1 MEEVR
6 QDAAETAE
14 EEGSEE
20 NSSRQD
26 RAWFPYI
33 TKVQFERFLSR
44 LETKIPDQIDRDYV
58 RPIIRTPSMIH
69 RFLRGIE
76 SMNLTDRDQKPTEL
90 LLRIVPKETRKF
102 ALAEVVRDLYK
113 DLLPEWEQNNGNMSD
128 DAIVD
133 YFRSRTGMGRDSANK
148 MKMFFKYLTRRS
160 RFRRPLR
167 PARGSGRR
175 TRTPKNPNP
184 QDETPEPAPK
194 KEARSAREPAPK
206 ERSGRDGRTKRT
218 SSDRQ
223 ERQERQERSERSDRS
238 ERSERSDRQ
247 ERPLTETQ
255 RAYLETLQS
264 MVQIKIDG
272 DWDEDMIRPRLRPPR
287 AALRPLA
294 ARLIQNRVRAYE
306 AIVGANDKT
315 SYEQLPHCDYRPRR
329 HGRAPCGGRTV
340 RGKLRTSRRRRKS
353 TPNEQRHGESA
364 LASKRSTTTTRR
376 CSMSNSPTSSSS
388 QPKHPCTTSR
398 RLLRPSAASTCS
410 AKSRLP

>member
-6 QDAAETAE
+6 QDAAETT
-14 EEGSEE
+14 EEGAEDKS
-20 NSSRQD
+20 NRQD

-76 SMNLTDRDQKPTEL
+76 SMNLTDRDQKPTDL

-102 ALAEVVRDLYK
+102 AFADVVRDLYK

-133 YFRSRTGMGRDSANK
+133 YFRNRTGMGRDSANK
-148 MKMFFKYLTRRS
+148 MKMFFKYLVAEADFGDPS
-160 RFRRPLR
+160 APQEEAAAE
-167 PARGSGRR
+167 PA
-175 TRTPKNPNP
+175 P
-184 QDETPEPAPK
+184 QEEPPETPEPMPRESRSRREPAPQ
-194 KEARSAREPAPK
+194 EEPPETPEPTPRESRSRREPAPK

-218 SSDRQ
+218 TS
-223 ERQERQERSERSDRS
+223 ERQERQERP
-238 ERSERSDRQ
+238 ERSDRQ

-272 DWDEDMIRPRLRPPR
+272 DWDEDMIRLAFDRLERLFDRLRR
-287 AALRPLA
+287 A
-294 ARLIQNRVRAYE
+294 
-306 AIVGANDKT
+306 
-315 SYEQLPHCDYRPRR
+315 
-329 HGRAPCGGRTV
+329 
-340 RGKLRTSRRRRKS
+340 
-353 TPNEQRHGESA
+353 
-364 LASKRSTTTTRR
+364 
-376 CSMSNSPTSSSS
+376 
-388 QPKHPCTTSR
+388 
-398 RLLRPSAASTCS
+398 
-410 AKSRLP
+410 

>member
-6 QDAAETAE
+6 QDAAETAG
-14 EEGSEE
+14 EEGSGE
-20 NSSRQD
+20 NGGRQD

-90 LLRIVPKETRKF
+90 LLRVVPRETRKF
-102 ALAEVVRDLYK
+102 AIAEVIRDLYK

-133 YFRSRTGMGRDSANK
+133 YFRNRTGMGRDSANK
-148 MKMFFKYLTRRS
+148 MKMFFKYLIAEADFGDPS
-160 RFRRPLR
+160 DPQEEAAAE
-167 PARGSGRR
+167 PA
-175 TRTPKNPNP
+175 P
-184 QDETPEPAPK
+184 QETPEPEP
-194 KEARSAREPAPK
+194 KEARSTREPASQETPEPEPQEKRSTREPAPK

-218 SSDRQ
+218 SS
-223 ERQERQERSERSDRS
+223 ERQERQQQERPERP

-272 DWDEDMIRPRLRPPR
+272 DWDEDMIRLAFDRLERLFDRLRR
-287 AALRPLA
+287 A
-294 ARLIQNRVRAYE
+294 
-306 AIVGANDKT
+306 
-315 SYEQLPHCDYRPRR
+315 
-329 HGRAPCGGRTV
+329 
-340 RGKLRTSRRRRKS
+340 
-353 TPNEQRHGESA
+353 
-364 LASKRSTTTTRR
+364 
-376 CSMSNSPTSSSS
+376 
-388 QPKHPCTTSR
+388 
-398 RLLRPSAASTCS
+398 
-410 AKSRLP
+410 

>member
-6 QDAAETAE
+6 EDAAETAA
-14 EEGSEE
+14 EEGSGE
-20 NSSRQD
+20 NGGRQD

-76 SMNLTDRDQKPTEL
+76 SMNLTDRDQKPTDL

-102 ALAEVVRDLYK
+102 AIAEVIRDLYK

-133 YFRSRTGMGRDSANK
+133 YFRNHTGMGRDSANK
-148 MKMFFKYLTRRS
+148 MKMFFKYLIS
-160 RFRRPLR
+160 EADFGDPSA
-167 PARGSGRR
+167 PQEEAAAE
-175 TRTPKNPNP
+175 PEPQEPEP

-223 ERQERQERSERSDRS
+223 ERPERQERQERTERS
-238 ERSERSDRQ
+238 SDRQ

-272 DWDEDMIRPRLRPPR
+272 DWDEDMIRLAFDRLERLFDRLRR
-287 AALRPLA
+287 A
-294 ARLIQNRVRAYE
+294 
-306 AIVGANDKT
+306 
-315 SYEQLPHCDYRPRR
+315 
-329 HGRAPCGGRTV
+329 
-340 RGKLRTSRRRRKS
+340 
-353 TPNEQRHGESA
+353 
-364 LASKRSTTTTRR
+364 
-376 CSMSNSPTSSSS
+376 
-388 QPKHPCTTSR
+388 
-398 RLLRPSAASTCS
+398 
-410 AKSRLP
+410 

>member
-6 QDAAETAE
+6 QDAAETAG
-14 EEGSEE
+14 EEGSGE
-20 NSSRQD
+20 NGGRQD

-76 SMNLTDRDQKPTEL
+76 SMNLTDRDQKPTDL

-102 ALAEVVRDLYK
+102 AFADVVRDLYK

-133 YFRSRTGMGRDSANK
+133 YFRNRTGMGRDSANK
-148 MKMFFKYLTRRS
+148 MKMFFKYLVAEADFGDPS
-160 RFRRPLR
+160 EAQEEEEAAE
-167 PARGSGRR
+167 PA
-175 TRTPKNPNP
+175 P
-184 QDETPEPAPK
+184 QDETPETPEPAPR
-194 KEARSAREPAPK
+194 ESRSRREPAPQDETPETPEPTPRESRSRREPAPK

-223 ERQERQERSERSDRS
+223 ERQQQERPERQDRS
-238 ERSERSDRQ
+238 ERSSDRQ

-272 DWDEDMIRPRLRPPR
+272 DWDEDMIRLAFDRLERLFDRLRR
-287 AALRPLA
+287 A
-294 ARLIQNRVRAYE
+294 
-306 AIVGANDKT
+306 
-315 SYEQLPHCDYRPRR
+315 
-329 HGRAPCGGRTV
+329 
-340 RGKLRTSRRRRKS
+340 
-353 TPNEQRHGESA
+353 
-364 LASKRSTTTTRR
+364 
-376 CSMSNSPTSSSS
+376 
-388 QPKHPCTTSR
+388 
-398 RLLRPSAASTCS
+398 
-410 AKSRLP
+410 

>member
-6 QDAAETAE
+6 QDAAETTE
-14 EEGSEE
+14 EEAAEK
-20 NSSRQD
+20 NNRQD

-90 LLRIVPKETRKF
+90 LLRIVPNETRKF

-133 YFRSRTGMGRDSANK
+133 YFRNRTGMGRDSANK
-148 MKMFFKYLTRRS
+148 MKMFFKYLVTEADFGDPS
-160 RFRRPLR
+160 DAQEEEAAAAE
-167 PARGSGRR
+167 PA
-175 TRTPKNPNP
+175 P
-184 QDETPEPAPK
+184 QDEPPETPETPEPKPQ
-194 KEARSAREPAPK
+194 ESRSRREPAPK
-206 ERSGRDGRTKRT
+206 ERSGRDGRTKRA
-218 SSDRQ
+218 SA
-223 ERQERQERSERSDRS
+223 ERQERQERSERS
-238 ERSERSDRQ
+238 ERQ

-272 DWDEDMIRPRLRPPR
+272 DWDEDMIRLTFDRLERLFDRLRR
-287 AALRPLA
+287 A
-294 ARLIQNRVRAYE
+294 
-306 AIVGANDKT
+306 
-315 SYEQLPHCDYRPRR
+315 
-329 HGRAPCGGRTV
+329 
-340 RGKLRTSRRRRKS
+340 
-353 TPNEQRHGESA
+353 
-364 LASKRSTTTTRR
+364 
-376 CSMSNSPTSSSS
+376 
-388 QPKHPCTTSR
+388 
-398 RLLRPSAASTCS
+398 
-410 AKSRLP
+410 

>member
-6 QDAAETAE
+6 QDAAETAA
-14 EEGSEE
+14 EEGSGE
-20 NSSRQD
+20 NGSRQD

-76 SMNLTDRDQKPTEL
+76 SMSLTDRDQKPTDL

-102 ALAEVVRDLYK
+102 AIAEVVRDLYK

-133 YFRSRTGMGRDSANK
+133 YFRNRTGMGRDSANK
-148 MKMFFKYLTRRS
+148 MKMFFKYLIAEADFGDPS
-160 RFRRPLR
+160 E
-167 PARGSGRR
+167 
-175 TRTPKNPNP
+175 P
-184 QDETPEPAPK
+184 QEEAAAEPEPQETPEPEP
-194 KEARSAREPAPK
+194 KEARSPREPAPK

-218 SSDRQ
+218 TS
-223 ERQERQERSERSDRS
+223 ERQERQERSERS
-238 ERSERSDRQ
+238 ERQ

-272 DWDEDMIRPRLRPPR
+272 DWDEDMIRLAFDRLERLFDRLRR
-287 AALRPLA
+287 A
-294 ARLIQNRVRAYE
+294 
-306 AIVGANDKT
+306 
-315 SYEQLPHCDYRPRR
+315 
-329 HGRAPCGGRTV
+329 
-340 RGKLRTSRRRRKS
+340 
-353 TPNEQRHGESA
+353 
-364 LASKRSTTTTRR
+364 
-376 CSMSNSPTSSSS
+376 
-388 QPKHPCTTSR
+388 
-398 RLLRPSAASTCS
+398 
-410 AKSRLP
+410 

>member
-6 QDAAETAE
+6 QDAAETT
-14 EEGSEE
+14 EEGAAEK
-20 NSSRQD
+20 NNRQD

-76 SMNLTDRDQKPTEL
+76 SMNLTDRDQKPTDL

-102 ALAEVVRDLYK
+102 AFADVVRDLYK
-113 DLLPEWEQNNGNMSD
+113 DLLPEWQQNNGNMSD

-133 YFRSRTGMGRDSANK
+133 YFRNRTGMGRDSANK
-148 MKMFFKYLTRRS
+148 MKMFFKYLVAEADFGDPS
-160 RFRRPLR
+160 DAQQEAAAE
-167 PARGSGRR
+167 PA
-175 TRTPKNPNP
+175 P
-184 QDETPEPAPK
+184 QEEPPETPEPTPR
-194 KEARSAREPAPK
+194 ESRSRREPAPK

-223 ERQERQERSERSDRS
+223 ERQERP
-238 ERSERSDRQ
+238 ERSDRQ

-272 DWDEDMIRPRLRPPR
+272 DWDEDMIRLAFDRLERLFDRLRR
-287 AALRPLA
+287 A
-294 ARLIQNRVRAYE
+294 
-306 AIVGANDKT
+306 
-315 SYEQLPHCDYRPRR
+315 
-329 HGRAPCGGRTV
+329 
-340 RGKLRTSRRRRKS
+340 
-353 TPNEQRHGESA
+353 
-364 LASKRSTTTTRR
+364 
-376 CSMSNSPTSSSS
+376 
-388 QPKHPCTTSR
+388 
-398 RLLRPSAASTCS
+398 
-410 AKSRLP
+410 

>member
-6 QDAAETAE
+6 QDAAETT
-14 EEGSEE
+14 EEGAAEK
-20 NSSRQD
+20 NNRQD

-76 SMNLTDRDQKPTEL
+76 SMNLTDRDQKPTDL

-102 ALAEVVRDLYK
+102 AFADVARDLYK

-133 YFRSRTGMGRDSANK
+133 YFRNRTGMGRDSANK
-148 MKMFFKYLTRRS
+148 MKMFFKYLVAEADFGDPS
-160 RFRRPLR
+160 DAQQEAAAE
-167 PARGSGRR
+167 PA
-175 TRTPKNPNP
+175 P
-184 QDETPEPAPK
+184 QDEPPETPEPTPR
-194 KEARSAREPAPK
+194 ESRSRREPAPK

-223 ERQERQERSERSDRS
+223 ERQERP
-238 ERSERSDRQ
+238 ERSDRQ

-272 DWDEDMIRPRLRPPR
+272 DWDEDMIRLAFDRLERLFDRLRR
-287 AALRPLA
+287 A
-294 ARLIQNRVRAYE
+294 
-306 AIVGANDKT
+306 
-315 SYEQLPHCDYRPRR
+315 
-329 HGRAPCGGRTV
+329 
-340 RGKLRTSRRRRKS
+340 
-353 TPNEQRHGESA
+353 
-364 LASKRSTTTTRR
+364 
-376 CSMSNSPTSSSS
+376 
-388 QPKHPCTTSR
+388 
-398 RLLRPSAASTCS
+398 
-410 AKSRLP
+410 

>member
-6 QDAAETAE
+6 QDAAETT
-14 EEGSEE
+14 EEGTAEKS
-20 NSSRQD
+20 NRQD

-76 SMNLTDRDQKPTEL
+76 SMNLTDRDQKPTDL
-90 LLRIVPKETRKF
+90 LLRIIPKETRKF
-102 ALAEVVRDLYK
+102 AFADVVRDLYK
-113 DLLPEWEQNNGNMSD
+113 DLLPEWEQSNSNMSD

-148 MKMFFKYLTRRS
+148 MKMFFKYLVAEADFGDPS
-160 RFRRPLR
+160 DAQQEAAAE
-167 PARGSGRR
+167 PA
-175 TRTPKNPNP
+175 P
-184 QDETPEPAPK
+184 QDEPPEPAPK

-223 ERQERQERSERSDRS
+223 ERQERQDRSERSDRQ
-238 ERSERSDRQ
+238 ERQ

-272 DWDEDMIRPRLRPPR
+272 DWDEDMIRLAFDRLERLFDRLRR
-287 AALRPLA
+287 A
-294 ARLIQNRVRAYE
+294 
-306 AIVGANDKT
+306 
-315 SYEQLPHCDYRPRR
+315 
-329 HGRAPCGGRTV
+329 
-340 RGKLRTSRRRRKS
+340 
-353 TPNEQRHGESA
+353 
-364 LASKRSTTTTRR
+364 
-376 CSMSNSPTSSSS
+376 
-388 QPKHPCTTSR
+388 
-398 RLLRPSAASTCS
+398 
-410 AKSRLP
+410 

>member
-6 QDAAETAE
+6 QDAAETTA
-14 EEGSEE
+14 EEGSGE
-20 NSSRQD
+20 NGGRQD

-76 SMNLTDRDQKPTEL
+76 SMNLTDRDQKPTDL

-102 ALAEVVRDLYK
+102 AIAEVVRDLYK

-133 YFRSRTGMGRDSANK
+133 YFRNRTGMGRDSANK
-148 MKMFFKYLTRRS
+148 MKMFFKYLIAEADFGDPSAPQEETAAE
-160 RFRRPLR
+160 PE
-167 PARGSGRR
+167 
-175 TRTPKNPNP
+175 P
-184 QDETPEPAPK
+184 QDETPEPEPK

-218 SSDRQ
+218 TSERQERQEQ
-223 ERQERQERSERSDRS
+223 ERQERQERSERS
-238 ERSERSDRQ
+238 SDRQ

-272 DWDEDMIRPRLRPPR
+272 DWDEDMIRLAFDRLERLFDRLR
-287 AALRPLA
+287 
-294 ARLIQNRVRAYE
+294 
-306 AIVGANDKT
+306 
-315 SYEQLPHCDYRPRR
+315 
-329 HGRAPCGGRTV
+329 
-340 RGKLRTSRRRRKS
+340 
-353 TPNEQRHGESA
+353 
-364 LASKRSTTTTRR
+364 RS
-376 CSMSNSPTSSSS
+376 
-388 QPKHPCTTSR
+388 
-398 RLLRPSAASTCS
+398 
-410 AKSRLP
+410 

>member
-6 QDAAETAE
+6 QDAAETAV

-20 NSSRQD
+20 NGGRQD

-76 SMNLTDRDQKPTEL
+76 SMNLTDRDQKPTDL

-102 ALAEVVRDLYK
+102 AIAEVVRDLYK

-133 YFRSRTGMGRDSANK
+133 YFRTRTGMGRDSANK
-148 MKMFFKYLTRRS
+148 MKMFFKYLIAEADFGDPS
-160 RFRRPLR
+160 EPQEEAAVAE
-167 PARGSGRR
+167 PA
-175 TRTPKNPNP
+175 P
-184 QDETPEPAPK
+184 QDEPPEPTPQ
-194 KEARSAREPAPK
+194 EARSTREPAPR
-206 ERSGRDGRTKRT
+206 ERSGRDGRAKRT
-218 SSDRQ
+218 TSERQ
-223 ERQERQERSERSDRS
+223 ERQERQ

-272 DWDEDMIRPRLRPPR
+272 DWDEDMIRLAFDRLERLFDRLRR
-287 AALRPLA
+287 A
-294 ARLIQNRVRAYE
+294 
-306 AIVGANDKT
+306 
-315 SYEQLPHCDYRPRR
+315 
-329 HGRAPCGGRTV
+329 
-340 RGKLRTSRRRRKS
+340 
-353 TPNEQRHGESA
+353 
-364 LASKRSTTTTRR
+364 
-376 CSMSNSPTSSSS
+376 
-388 QPKHPCTTSR
+388 
-398 RLLRPSAASTCS
+398 
-410 AKSRLP
+410 

>member
-6 QDAAETAE
+6 QDAAETTA
-14 EEGSEE
+14 EEGSGE
-20 NSSRQD
+20 NGGRQD

-76 SMNLTDRDQKPTEL
+76 SMNLTDRDQKPTDL
-90 LLRIVPKETRKF
+90 LLRIVSKETRKS
-102 ALAEVVRDLYK
+102 AIAEVIRDLYK

-148 MKMFFKYLTRRS
+148 MKMFFKYLIAEADFGDSSAPQEEATAE
-160 RFRRPLR
+160 PE
-167 PARGSGRR
+167 PQE
-175 TRTPKNPNP
+175 TPEP
-184 QDETPEPAPK
+184 QDETPEPEPK

-218 SSDRQ
+218 TSERQERPQQ
-223 ERQERQERSERSDRS
+223 ERQERQERSERS
-238 ERSERSDRQ
+238 ERSSDRQ

-272 DWDEDMIRPRLRPPR
+272 DWDEDMIRLAFDRLERLFDRLRR
-287 AALRPLA
+287 A
-294 ARLIQNRVRAYE
+294 
-306 AIVGANDKT
+306 
-315 SYEQLPHCDYRPRR
+315 
-329 HGRAPCGGRTV
+329 
-340 RGKLRTSRRRRKS
+340 
-353 TPNEQRHGESA
+353 
-364 LASKRSTTTTRR
+364 
-376 CSMSNSPTSSSS
+376 
-388 QPKHPCTTSR
+388 
-398 RLLRPSAASTCS
+398 
-410 AKSRLP
+410 

>member
-6 QDAAETAE
+6 QDAAETAA
-14 EEGSEE
+14 EEGSGE
-20 NSSRQD
+20 NGGRQD

-90 LLRIVPKETRKF
+90 LLRIVPKDTRKY

-148 MKMFFKYLTRRS
+148 MKMFFKYLIAEADFGDPS
-160 RFRRPLR
+160 APQEEAAAE
-167 PARGSGRR
+167 PE
-175 TRTPKNPNP
+175 P

-223 ERQERQERSERSDRS
+223 ERQERQDRS
-238 ERSERSDRQ
+238 ERSERQERQERQ

-272 DWDEDMIRPRLRPPR
+272 DWDEDMIRLAFDRLERLFDRLRR
-287 AALRPLA
+287 A
-294 ARLIQNRVRAYE
+294 
-306 AIVGANDKT
+306 
-315 SYEQLPHCDYRPRR
+315 
-329 HGRAPCGGRTV
+329 
-340 RGKLRTSRRRRKS
+340 
-353 TPNEQRHGESA
+353 
-364 LASKRSTTTTRR
+364 
-376 CSMSNSPTSSSS
+376 
-388 QPKHPCTTSR
+388 
-398 RLLRPSAASTCS
+398 
-410 AKSRLP
+410 

>member
-6 QDAAETAE
+6 QDAAETTA

-44 LETKIPDQIDRDYV
+44 LETKVPDQIDRDYV

-76 SMNLTDRDQKPTEL
+76 SMNLTDRDQKPTDL
-90 LLRIVPKETRKF
+90 LLRIVPRETRKF
-102 ALAEVVRDLYK
+102 AIAEVVRDLYK

-148 MKMFFKYLTRRS
+148 MKMFFKYLIAEADFGDPS
-160 RFRRPLR
+160 APQEEAVAE
-167 PARGSGRR
+167 PE
-175 TRTPKNPNP
+175 P

-194 KEARSAREPAPK
+194 KEARSTREPAPK

-218 SSDRQ
+218 SSERQERQQ
-223 ERQERQERSERSDRS
+223 ERQERQERP
-238 ERSERSDRQ
+238 ERSDRQ

-272 DWDEDMIRPRLRPPR
+272 DWDEDMIRLAFDRLERLFDRLRR
-287 AALRPLA
+287 A
-294 ARLIQNRVRAYE
+294 
-306 AIVGANDKT
+306 
-315 SYEQLPHCDYRPRR
+315 
-329 HGRAPCGGRTV
+329 
-340 RGKLRTSRRRRKS
+340 
-353 TPNEQRHGESA
+353 
-364 LASKRSTTTTRR
+364 
-376 CSMSNSPTSSSS
+376 
-388 QPKHPCTTSR
+388 
-398 RLLRPSAASTCS
+398 
-410 AKSRLP
+410 

>member
-6 QDAAETAE
+6 QDAAETAG
-14 EEGSEE
+14 EEGSGE
-20 NSSRQD
+20 NGGRQD

-90 LLRIVPKETRKF
+90 LLRVVPKETRKF
-102 ALAEVVRDLYK
+102 AIAEVIRDLYK

-133 YFRSRTGMGRDSANK
+133 YFRNRTGMGRDSANK
-148 MKMFFKYLTRRS
+148 MKMFFKYLIAEADFGDPS
-160 RFRRPLR
+160 D
-167 PARGSGRR
+167 
-175 TRTPKNPNP
+175 P
-184 QDETPEPAPK
+184 QEEAAAEPEPQETPEPEPQEK
-194 KEARSAREPAPK
+194 RSTREPEPQETPEPTPQEKRSTREPAPK

-218 SSDRQ
+218 SS
-223 ERQERQERSERSDRS
+223 ERQERQQQERPERP
-238 ERSERSDRQ
+238 ERSDRQ

-272 DWDEDMIRPRLRPPR
+272 DWDEDMIRLAFDRLERLFDRLRR
-287 AALRPLA
+287 A
-294 ARLIQNRVRAYE
+294 
-306 AIVGANDKT
+306 
-315 SYEQLPHCDYRPRR
+315 
-329 HGRAPCGGRTV
+329 
-340 RGKLRTSRRRRKS
+340 
-353 TPNEQRHGESA
+353 
-364 LASKRSTTTTRR
+364 
-376 CSMSNSPTSSSS
+376 
-388 QPKHPCTTSR
+388 
-398 RLLRPSAASTCS
+398 
-410 AKSRLP
+410 

>member
-6 QDAAETAE
+6 QDAAETAV

-20 NSSRQD
+20 SSSRQD

-76 SMNLTDRDQKPTEL
+76 SMNLTDRDQKPTDL
-90 LLRIVPKETRKF
+90 LLRIVPKDTRKF
-102 ALAEVVRDLYK
+102 AIAEVVRDLYK

-148 MKMFFKYLTRRS
+148 MKMFFKYLIAEADFGDPS
-160 RFRRPLR
+160 DP
-167 PARGSGRR
+167 
-175 TRTPKNPNP
+175 PKEAAVAEPEP
-184 QDETPEPAPK
+184 KETPEPEPN
-194 KEARSAREPAPK
+194 ETRSAREPAPK
-206 ERSGRDGRTKRT
+206 ERSGRDGRAKRT
-218 SSDRQ
+218 SSERQ
-223 ERQERQERSERSDRS
+223 ERQERQERS
-238 ERSERSDRQ
+238 SDRQ

-272 DWDEDMIRPRLRPPR
+272 DWDEDMIRLAFDRLERLFDRLRR
-287 AALRPLA
+287 A
-294 ARLIQNRVRAYE
+294 
-306 AIVGANDKT
+306 
-315 SYEQLPHCDYRPRR
+315 
-329 HGRAPCGGRTV
+329 
-340 RGKLRTSRRRRKS
+340 
-353 TPNEQRHGESA
+353 
-364 LASKRSTTTTRR
+364 
-376 CSMSNSPTSSSS
+376 
-388 QPKHPCTTSR
+388 
-398 RLLRPSAASTCS
+398 
-410 AKSRLP
+410 

>member
-6 QDAAETAE
+6 QDAAETTA

-44 LETKIPDQIDRDYV
+44 LETKVPDQIDRDYV

-76 SMNLTDRDQKPTEL
+76 SMNLTDRDQKPTDL
-90 LLRIVPKETRKF
+90 LLRIVPRETRKF
-102 ALAEVVRDLYK
+102 AIAEVVRDLYK

-148 MKMFFKYLTRRS
+148 MKMFFKYLIAEADFGDPS
-160 RFRRPLR
+160 APQEEAAAE
-167 PARGSGRR
+167 PE
-175 TRTPKNPNP
+175 P

-194 KEARSAREPAPK
+194 KEARSTREPAPK

-218 SSDRQ
+218 SSERQERQQ
-223 ERQERQERSERSDRS
+223 ERQERQERP
-238 ERSERSDRQ
+238 ERSDRQ

-272 DWDEDMIRPRLRPPR
+272 DWDEDMIRLAFDRLERLFDRLRR
-287 AALRPLA
+287 A
-294 ARLIQNRVRAYE
+294 
-306 AIVGANDKT
+306 
-315 SYEQLPHCDYRPRR
+315 
-329 HGRAPCGGRTV
+329 
-340 RGKLRTSRRRRKS
+340 
-353 TPNEQRHGESA
+353 
-364 LASKRSTTTTRR
+364 
-376 CSMSNSPTSSSS
+376 
-388 QPKHPCTTSR
+388 
-398 RLLRPSAASTCS
+398 
-410 AKSRLP
+410 

>member
-6 QDAAETAE
+6 QDAAETTV
-14 EEGSEE
+14 EEGSGE
-20 NSSRQD
+20 NGGRQD

-76 SMNLTDRDQKPTEL
+76 SMNLTDRDQKPTDL

-102 ALAEVVRDLYK
+102 AIAEVIRDLYK

-133 YFRSRTGMGRDSANK
+133 YFRNRTGMGRDSANK
-148 MKMFFKYLTRRS
+148 MKMFFKYLIAEADFGDPS
-160 RFRRPLR
+160 APQEEAAAE
-167 PARGSGRR
+167 PE
-175 TRTPKNPNP
+175 PQEPEP

-218 SSDRQ
+218 TSERQERQQ
-223 ERQERQERSERSDRS
+223 ERQERQERSERS
-238 ERSERSDRQ
+238 SDRQ

-272 DWDEDMIRPRLRPPR
+272 DWDEDMIRLAFDRLERLFDRLRR
-287 AALRPLA
+287 A
-294 ARLIQNRVRAYE
+294 
-306 AIVGANDKT
+306 
-315 SYEQLPHCDYRPRR
+315 
-329 HGRAPCGGRTV
+329 
-340 RGKLRTSRRRRKS
+340 
-353 TPNEQRHGESA
+353 
-364 LASKRSTTTTRR
+364 
-376 CSMSNSPTSSSS
+376 
-388 QPKHPCTTSR
+388 
-398 RLLRPSAASTCS
+398 
-410 AKSRLP
+410 

>member
-6 QDAAETAE
+6 QDAAETTV

-20 NSSRQD
+20 SSRQD

-76 SMNLTDRDQKPTEL
+76 SMNLTDRDQKPTDL
-90 LLRIVPKETRKF
+90 LLRIVPKDTRKF
-102 ALAEVVRDLYK
+102 AIAEVVRDLYK

-148 MKMFFKYLTRRS
+148 MKMFFKYLIAEADFGDPS
-160 RFRRPLR
+160 DP
-167 PARGSGRR
+167 
-175 TRTPKNPNP
+175 PKEAAVAEPEP
-184 QDETPEPAPK
+184 KETPEPEPN
-194 KEARSAREPAPK
+194 ETRSAREPAPK
-206 ERSGRDGRTKRT
+206 ERSGRDGRAKRT
-218 SSDRQ
+218 SSERQ
-223 ERQERQERSERSDRS
+223 ERQERQERS
-238 ERSERSDRQ
+238 SDRQ

-272 DWDEDMIRPRLRPPR
+272 DWDEDMIRLAFDRLERLFDRLRR
-287 AALRPLA
+287 A
-294 ARLIQNRVRAYE
+294 
-306 AIVGANDKT
+306 
-315 SYEQLPHCDYRPRR
+315 
-329 HGRAPCGGRTV
+329 
-340 RGKLRTSRRRRKS
+340 
-353 TPNEQRHGESA
+353 
-364 LASKRSTTTTRR
+364 
-376 CSMSNSPTSSSS
+376 
-388 QPKHPCTTSR
+388 
-398 RLLRPSAASTCS
+398 
-410 AKSRLP
+410 